1 VDLAV
6 PAASTK
12 PRKNLQKV
20 ANINATWLPPVYDY
34 PYRVLEAFA
43 MDTKLLMEYSIFA
56 DLFITVG
63 VLVLMARKRM
73 LREFS
78 FLSAFLAVGC
88 IEDSISL
95 PILFFRKNLGISKVL
110 AWDIYFCSHWVVFFA
125 ESALLLLV
133 IYSVFR
139 QAMKP
144 LDGLHRAGKIV
155 FRWVGGVSIALS
167 LALALGPHASGSAGV
182 NVAAAI
188 SGQIQQGI
196 NVLILCLLLFV
207 CFCTRYLGL
216 TYRSHIF
223 GVSLG
228 LGIYAATGL
237 IEAAWTATAVG
248 ATVYSPVFVFSTLG
262 SCASLLI
269 WGGYF
274 AMPEPARKM
283 ILLPTTSPFFL
294 WNRISEALGD
304 APGFVAIAG
313 FKPDMMAPAE
323 LTAFTAGS
331 KRAREREIEA
341 DRAER
346 ESEVALATQQAM
358 RIHSIAMH
366 R

>member
-1 VDLAV
+1 
-6 PAASTK
+6 
-12 PRKNLQKV
+12 
-20 ANINATWLPPVYDY
+20 
-34 PYRVLEAFA
+34 
-43 MDTKLLMEYSIFA
+43 MEYSIFA

-63 VLVLMARKRM
+63 VLVLMARKGL

-78 FLSAFLAVGC
+78 FLGAFLAVGC
-88 IEDSISL
+88 LEDGTSI
-95 PILFFRKNLGISKVL
+95 PILFFRKYLGISKVT
-110 AWDIYFCSHWVVFFA
+110 AYYIYFYMHWVVFFA
-125 ESALLLLV
+125 ESVLLLLV

-155 FRWVGGVSIALS
+155 FRWVGGVSVALS
-167 LALALGPHASGSAGV
+167 LALALGPHTAGSAGL
-182 NVAAAI
+182 NITATI

-196 NVLILCLLLFV
+196 NVLMLCLLLFV

-237 IEAAWTATAVG
+237 IEAAWTASVVG
-248 ATVYSPVFVFSTLG
+248 ATVYSPVFVFSTMG
-262 SCASLLI
+262 SCAALLM
-269 WGGYF
+269 WGTYF
-274 AMPEPARKM
+274 ALPEPARKM

-304 APGFVAIAG
+304 EPGFVAIAG

-341 DRAER
+341 ERAARAER
-346 ESEVALATQQAM
+346 ESEVAQAAQQAM
-358 RIHSIAMH
+358 GIHSIAMQ

>member
-1 VDLAV
+1 
-6 PAASTK
+6 
-12 PRKNLQKV
+12 
-20 ANINATWLPPVYDY
+20 
-34 PYRVLEAFA
+34 

-63 VLVLMARKRM
+63 VLVLMARKR
-73 LREFS
+73 LFREFY
-78 FLSAFLAVGC
+78 FLAALLAAGC
-88 IEDSISL
+88 LEDGTSL
-95 PILFFRKNLGISKVL
+95 PILFFRKYLGISKVL
-110 AWDIYFCSHWVVFFA
+110 AWDIYFYSHLVISCA
-125 ESALLLLV
+125 ESVLLLLV

-144 LDGLHRAGKIV
+144 LEGLHRAGKIV
-155 FRWVGGVSIALS
+155 FRWVGGVSVALS
-167 LALALGPHASGSAGV
+167 LALALGPHTAGTNFWAS
-182 NVAAAI
+182 I

-196 NVLILCLLLFV
+196 SVLILCLLLFV
-207 CFCTRYLGL
+207 CFSTRYLGL

-228 LGIYAATGL
+228 LGIYATVSL
-237 IEAAWTATAVG
+237 VESAWISGGVG
-248 ATVYSPVFVFSTLG
+248 PTVYSPVYVFTALA
-262 SCASLLI
+262 SCVTSLV
-269 WGGYF
+269 WGTYF
-274 AMPEPARKM
+274 ALPEPERKM

-331 KRAREREIEA
+331 RRARERELE
-341 DRAER
+341 AER
-346 ESEVALATQQAM
+346 DERDRREAATAQTAQQAM
-358 RIHSIAMH
+358 GIHSIAMQ

>member
-1 VDLAV
+1 
-6 PAASTK
+6 
-12 PRKNLQKV
+12 
-20 ANINATWLPPVYDY
+20 
-34 PYRVLEAFA
+34 

-63 VLVLMARKRM
+63 VLVLMARRRM
-73 LREFS
+73 LHEFR
-78 FLSAFLAVGC
+78 FLAAFLAVGC
-88 IEDSISL
+88 IEDGISI
-95 PILFFRKNLGISKVL
+95 PILFFRKYLGISKVF
-110 AWDIYFCSHWVVFFA
+110 AYSIYFWSHWAIFFVGY
-125 ESALLLLV
+125 ALLLLV

-139 QAMKP
+139 EAMRP
-144 LDGLHRAGKIV
+144 LEGLHRAGKII
-155 FRWVGGVSIALS
+155 FRWVGGVSVALAF
-167 LALALGPHASGSAGV
+167 ALALGPHATGAFYMAT
-182 NVAAAI
+182 VA
-188 SGQIQQGI
+188 GQIQQGI
-196 NVLILCLLLFV
+196 SVLILCLLLFV
-207 CFCTRYLGL
+207 CFSTRYLGL

-228 LGIYAATGL
+228 LGIYAAVSL
-237 IEAAWTATAVG
+237 IESAWIANGVG
-248 ATVYSPVFVFSTLG
+248 PTVYSPVYVFSTLG

-274 AMPEPARKM
+274 AMPEPERKM

-341 DRAER
+341 DRAARAER
-346 ESEVALATQQAM
+346 ESEIAQAAQQAM
-358 RIHSIAMH
+358 GIHSIAMQ